1 MKMQEEEFKEQF
13 GPKIEENVL
22 LKDFTSIGVGGVA
35 DYFYRAEKIDEM
47 VGIVS
52 YLSRNEIPY
61 FILGG
66 GYNIVVS
73 DLGFPGVV
81 IKNELRD
88 IVFSGDH
95 TEVIVGSGVDI
106 SRLLMD
112 SASRDLGGLEFLIGI
127 PGTIGG
133 AVYGNAGAFGHAIG
147 DFVKSVTI
155 LIPGKGGEIPTPRQ
169 YVEGTGPRPKGVGAK
184 IIRHSQKW
192 LEFGNRT
199 SRLKEF
205 SKAHPMENKP
215 VILSVRLQLAQSK
228 KEVILHKMQENLKV
242 KRASQPLEAKSAG
255 CFFRNPG
262 SQKEQSAGFLLD
274 QSGAKKFHIG
284 DAIVAKKHANFVL
297 NRGRATAEDIRRLAN
312 QMKDAVRAEFR
323 VDLTEE
329 VEYVGKW

>member
-1 MKMQEEEFKEQF
+1 MQEVEFREQF
-13 GPKIEENVL
+13 GPKIEENIL

-52 YLSRNEIPY
+52 YLSRQEIPY

-66 GYNIVVS
+66 GYNLVVS
-73 DLGFPGVV
+73 DVGFPGVV
-81 IKNELRD
+81 VKNELRD
-88 IVFSGDH
+88 IVFSADH
-95 TEVIVGSGVDI
+95 TEVIVGSGIDI

-112 SASRDLGGLEFLIGI
+112 AASRDLGGLEFLIGI

-133 AVYGNAGAFGHAIG
+133 AVYGNAGAFGHTIG
-147 DFVKSVTI
+147 DFVKSLTI
-155 LIPGKGGEIPTPRQ
+155 LIPGKKDKEP
-169 YVEGTGPRPKGVGAK
+169 K

-199 SRLKEF
+199 SRLKKF
-205 SKAHPMENKP
+205 SRLHPMKNKP

-228 KEVILHKMQENLKV
+228 KEVILHKMQENLKT

-274 QSGAKKFHIG
+274 QSGAKKFHVG
-284 DAIVAKKHANFVL
+284 GAVVSKKHANFIL

-323 VDLTEE
+323 IDLIEE

>member
-1 MKMQEEEFKEQF
+1 MQEEEFKEQF

-22 LKDFTSIGVGGVA
+22 LKDFTSIGVGGVG

-47 VGIVS
+47 VGIIS

-112 SASRDLGGLEFLIGI
+112 AASRDLGGLEFLIGI

-155 LIPGKGGEIPTPRQ
+155 LLPGRKDKEAR
-169 YVEGTGPRPKGVGAK
+169 

-205 SKAHPMENKP
+205 SRVHPMENRP

-228 KEVILHKMQENLKV
+228 KEVILHKMQENLKI
-242 KRASQPLEAKSAG
+242 KRALQPLEAKSAG

-262 SQKEQSAGFLLD
+262 SQKEQTAGFLLD
-274 QSGAKKFHIG
+274 QSGAKKFHVG
-284 DAIVAKKHANFVL
+284 DAIVAKKHANFIL
-297 NRGRATAEDIRRLAN
+297 NRGKASAEDIRRLAN
-312 QMKDAVRAEFR
+312 RMKDAVRAEFR
-323 VDLTEE
+323 ADLTEE
-329 VEYVGKW
+329 IEYVGKW